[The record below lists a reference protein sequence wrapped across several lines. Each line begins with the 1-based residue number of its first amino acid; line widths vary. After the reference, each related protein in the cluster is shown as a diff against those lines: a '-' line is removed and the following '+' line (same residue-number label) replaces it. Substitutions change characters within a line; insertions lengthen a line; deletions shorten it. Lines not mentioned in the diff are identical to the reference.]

1 VTNSGLFCAICN
13 DARNNPNSET
23 VVMCTC
29 GWKDR
34 IVERETERHRDF
46 QTAIKMGFS
55 AVGVFVLALHFIKW
69 GGDSFSIP
77 FYRLG
82 QVTGM
87 LSGDGYLSLAR
98 TCISAGQWEC
108 AENAY
113 LQAFLKTK
121 NPDSLATLA
130 SLQLR
135 QQKNDLAIENYS
147 AYVKNGGRDIQAHLE
162 YAALLESKHRVNE
175 AMDIYKNAIE
185 FTPANKLP
193 VQATAGLVRL
203 EIKMERYTRAMNRI
217 LEFHELAPN
226 AKGYLN
232 TELDQVRSILKNR
245 RKLARR

>member
-1 VTNSGLFCAICN
+1 MTNSGLFCAICN

-135 QQKNDLAIENYS
+135 QQKNDLAIEHYS

>member
-1 VTNSGLFCAICN
+1 MTNSGLFCAVCN
-13 DARNNPNSET
+13 DPQNNPQPET

-34 IVERETERHRDF
+34 IIERETERERDL

-55 AVGVFVLALHFIKW
+55 AVGVFLVALHFVKW
-69 GGDSFSIP
+69 GGEAFSIP

-82 QVTGM
+82 QVTGT
-87 LSGDGYLSLAR
+87 LSSDGYLGLSEA
-98 TCISAGQWEC
+98 CISAGQWDC

-113 LQAFLKTK
+113 MQSFLKSK
-121 NPDSLATLA
+121 NAETLKALA

-135 QQKNDLAIENYS
+135 QQKNDLAIENYA
-147 AYVKNGGRDIQAHLE
+147 AYVKNGGRDIQAYLE

-175 AMDIYKNAIE
+175 ALEVYKKAIE
-185 FTPANKLP
+185 LTPPNKLP
-193 VQATAGLVRL
+193 VQPTAGLVRL
-203 EIKMERYTRAMNRI
+203 EIKMERYTRALNRI

-232 TELDQVRSILKNR
+232 TELEQVRSILKNR

>member
-1 VTNSGLFCAICN
+1 
-13 DARNNPNSET
+13 
-23 VVMCTC
+23 MCTC

-55 AVGVFVLALHFIKW
+55 AVGVFVLALHFVKW

-217 LEFHELAPN
+217 LEFHELAPH